1 MSKNLLLEIGTE
13 EMPANIMAGV
23 VEQLKELSRA
33 KFEENRIS
41 FHEIKVYATPR
52 RLAVLVKDAA
62 DRQPDEE
69 VKKRGPSIKAAFDAD
84 GNPTRAAQGFARGQH
99 IDPSQ
104 LVKEGDYTWA
114 HVVNQGKAV
123 EDVLP
128 DLFLSLITG
137 LNFTRSMRWADEEAH
152 FIRPVRWIV
161 ALADDK
167 VIPVEFAHV
176 KSGRVS
182 RGHRFLCKEPVTI
195 EKPEDYKETM
205 RKAFVIVDQDE
216 RRDMIKK
223 GLLETAEKLGGHV
236 WHNADLLEEI
246 NYLVEYPTPLYGRI
260 DDEFLKLPVPA
271 VVTPMRDHQR
281 YYPVRKEDGSL
292 MPYFLTVRNGGTKAL
307 ENVQHGNEKVL
318 RARLDDAKFFFE
330 NDRKKTL
337 EGHRDDLTR
346 INYQE
351 GLGDMRDKADRL
363 QKLTAFIGK
372 DWQFTDEEMKD
383 ADRAAFL
390 SKSDLA
396 TGMVTEFTELQGEM
410 GKEYALLDG
419 EKPEV
424 AQASFEQYMPRFS
437 GDILPKESI
446 GRALSLADKLDN
458 LSATFLRGLIPTG
471 SQDPFALRR
480 QTIGA
485 VNILTDGKIHWD
497 IRRGIAK
504 ALELLPGEQEVKD
517 KVLSQ
522 VEDFF
527 RQRIR
532 AILLDNGIAY
542 DIIDAVLAGPV
553 DDIYAI
559 FLKAQAMT
567 ESHLKEEADL
577 RQAVTRLANITKGK
591 TGGKVDPALIEED
604 AEKNLEAALAKAMAA
619 VEPLYREYRYADA
632 LPYLKELTA
641 PINDYLD
648 NVMVMVKDEAV
659 KNNRISQLLK
669 TLSFFDAWGDF
680 SKLVQ

>member
-13 EMPANIMAGV
+13 EMPANIMSGV
-23 VEQLKELSRA
+23 VDQLKALAASQ
-33 KFEENRIS
+33 FEAHRIAAENIT
-41 FHEIKVYATPR
+41 IYATPR

-99 IDPSQ
+99 IDPSE
-104 LVKEGDYTWA
+104 LVKEGEYTWA
-114 HVVNQGKAV
+114 HVVHAGKKV

-128 DLFLSLITG
+128 ELFLSLITG

-161 ALADDK
+161 ALCDK
-167 VIPVEFAHV
+167 EIIPMEFAHV
-176 KSGRVS
+176 KSGNVS
-182 RGHRFLCKEPVTI
+182 RGHRFLCKEPVVI
-195 EKPEDYKETM
+195 SDPLSYKETM
-205 RKAFVIVDQDE
+205 REAFVIVDQDE
-216 RRDMIKK
+216 RREMIRT
-223 GLLETAEKLGGHV
+223 GLLAVADKLGGHV

-281 YYPVRKEDGSL
+281 YYPVRNEDGSL

-351 GLGDMRDKADRL
+351 GMGDMRDKADRL
-363 QKLTAFIGK
+363 QKLTEAIGK
-372 DWQFTDEEMKD
+372 DWGFTAEEAAD

-419 EKPEV
+419 
-424 AQASFEQYMPRFS
+424 
-437 GDILPKESI
+437 
-446 GRALSLADKLDN
+446 
-458 LSATFLRGLIPTG
+458 
-471 SQDPFALRR
+471 
-480 QTIGA
+480 
-485 VNILTDGKIHWD
+485 D
-497 IRRGIAK
+497 IRRAIEA
-504 ALELLPGEQEVKD
+504 ALALLPGDEETK
-517 KVLSQ
+517 KTVLSQ
-522 VEDFF
+522 IEDFF
-527 RQRIR
+527 RQRIK
-532 AILLDNGIAY
+532 AIMLDEGIAY

-553 DDIYAI
+553 DDIYAL
-559 FLKAQAMT
+559 FLKARSMA
-567 ESHLKEEADL
+567 ESQLKGEAEL

-591 TGGKVDPALIEED
+591 TGGKVDPSLFTEDEEKKLQD
-604 AEKNLEAALAKAMAA
+604 AFEAVSAKAL
-619 VEPLYREYRYADA
+619 PLFASYEYGKA
-632 LPYLKELTA
+632 LPALKELTA

-648 NVMVMVKDEAV
+648 NVMVMVDDEAV
-659 KNNRISQLLK
+659 KNNRISQLLA
-669 TLSFFDAWGDF
+669 TLALFNTWGDF
-680 SKLVQ
+680 SKLV

>member
-13 EMPANIMAGV
+13 EMPANIMSGV
-23 VEQLKELSRA
+23 VDQLKALAASQ
-33 KFEENRIS
+33 FEAHRIAAES
-41 FHEIKVYATPR
+41 ITIYATPR

-69 VKKRGPSIKAAFDAD
+69 VKKRGPSVKAAFDAD

-99 IDPSQ
+99 IDPSE
-104 LVKEGDYTWA
+104 LVKEGEYTWA
-114 HVVNQGKAV
+114 HVVHAGKKV

-128 DLFLSLITG
+128 ELFLSLITG

-161 ALADDK
+161 ALCDK
-167 VIPVEFAHV
+167 EIIPMEFAHV
-176 KSGRVS
+176 KSGNVS
-182 RGHRFLCKEPVTI
+182 RGHRFLCKEPVVI
-195 EKPEDYKETM
+195 SDPISYKETM
-205 RKAFVIVDQDE
+205 REAFVIVDQDE
-216 RRDMIKK
+216 RREMIRT
-223 GLLETAEKLGGHV
+223 GLLAVADKLGGHV

-281 YYPVRKEDGSL
+281 YYPVRNEDGSL

-351 GLGDMRDKADRL
+351 GMGDMRDKADRL
-363 QKLTAFIGK
+363 QKLTEAIGK
-372 DWQFTDEEMKD
+372 DWGFTAEEAAD

-424 AQASFEQYMPRFS
+424 AKAIFEQYMPRFA
-437 GDILPKESI
+437 GDILPEQEI

-458 LSATFLRGLIPTG
+458 LAATFLRGLIPTG

-497 IRRGIAK
+497 IRRGIEA
-504 ALELLPGEQEVKD
+504 ALALLPGEEETK
-517 KVLSQ
+517 KTVLSQ
-522 VEDFF
+522 IEDFF
-527 RQRIR
+527 RQRIK
-532 AILLDNGIAY
+532 AIMLDEGIAY

-553 DDIYAI
+553 DDIYAL
-559 FLKAQAMT
+559 FLKARSMA
-567 ESHLKEEADL
+567 ESQLKDEADL

-591 TGGKVDPALIEED
+591 TGGKVDPSLFTED
-604 AEKNLEAALAKAMAA
+604 VEKKLQDAFEAASKKVLPLFAA
-619 VEPLYREYRYADA
+619 YQYGEA
-632 LPYLKELTA
+632 LPVLKGLTA

-648 NVMVMVKDEAV
+648 NVMVMVDDEAV
-659 KNNRISQLLK
+659 KNNRISQLLA
-669 TLSFFDAWGDF
+669 TLALFNTWGDF
-680 SKLVQ
+680 SKLV

>member
-13 EMPANIMAGV
+13 EMPANIMSGV
-23 VEQLKELSRA
+23 VDQLKALAASQFVAHRIA
-33 KFEENRIS
+33 AENIT
-41 FHEIKVYATPR
+41 IYATPR

-99 IDPSQ
+99 IDPSE
-104 LVKEGDYTWA
+104 LVKEGEYTWA
-114 HVVNQGKAV
+114 HVVHAGKKV
-123 EDVLP
+123 EEVLP
-128 DLFLSLITG
+128 ELFLSLITG

-161 ALADDK
+161 ALCDK
-167 VIPVEFAHV
+167 EIIPMEFAHV
-176 KSGRVS
+176 KSGNVS
-182 RGHRFLCKEPVTI
+182 RGHRFLCKEPVVI
-195 EKPEDYKETM
+195 SDPLSYQETM
-205 RKAFVIVDQDE
+205 RHAFVIVDQDE
-216 RRDMIKK
+216 RREMIRT
-223 GLLETAEKLGGHV
+223 GLLAVADKLGGHV

-281 YYPVRKEDGSL
+281 YYPVRNEDGSL

-351 GLGDMRDKADRL
+351 GMGDMRDKADRL
-363 QKLTAFIGK
+363 QKLTEAIGK
-372 DWQFTDEEMKD
+372 DWDFDAEKTAD

-424 AQASFEQYMPRFS
+424 AQAIFEQYMPRFA
-437 GDILPKESI
+437 GDILPQQEI

-458 LSATFLRGLIPTG
+458 LAATFLRGLVPTG

-497 IRRGIAK
+497 IRRGIEA
-504 ALELLPGEQEVKD
+504 ALALLPGEEETK
-517 KVLSQ
+517 KTVLSQ
-522 VEDFF
+522 IEDFF
-527 RQRIR
+527 RQRIK
-532 AILLDNGIAY
+532 AIMLDEGIAY

-553 DDIYAI
+553 DDIYAL
-559 FLKAQAMT
+559 FLKARSMA
-567 ESHLKEEADL
+567 ESQLKDEADL

-591 TGGKVDPALIEED
+591 TGGKVDPSLFTED
-604 AEKNLEAALAKAMAA
+604 VEKKLQDAFEAASKKVLPLFAA
-619 VEPLYREYRYADA
+619 YQYGEA
-632 LPYLKELTA
+632 LPVLKGLTA

-648 NVMVMVKDEAV
+648 NVMVMVDDEAV
-659 KNNRISQLLK
+659 KNNRISQLLA
-669 TLSFFDAWGDF
+669 TLALFNTWGDF
-680 SKLVQ
+680 SKLV

>member
-13 EMPANIMAGV
+13 EMPANIMSGV
-23 VEQLKELSRA
+23 VDQLKALEASQ
-33 KFEENRIS
+33 FEAHRIAAES
-41 FHEIKVYATPR
+41 ITIYATPR
-52 RLAVLVKDAA
+52 RLAVLVKGAT

-69 VKKRGPSIKAAFDAD
+69 VKKRGPSVKAAFDAD

-99 IDPSQ
+99 IDPSE
-104 LVKEGDYTWA
+104 LVKEGEYTWA
-114 HVVNQGKAV
+114 HVVHAGKKV

-128 DLFLSLITG
+128 ELFLSLITG

-161 ALADDK
+161 ALCDK
-167 VIPVEFAHV
+167 EIIPMEFAHV
-176 KSGRVS
+176 KSGNVS
-182 RGHRFLCKEPVTI
+182 RGHRFLCKEPVVI
-195 EKPEDYKETM
+195 SDPLSYKETM
-205 RKAFVIVDQDE
+205 REAFVIVDQDE
-216 RRDMIKK
+216 RREMIRT
-223 GLLETAEKLGGHV
+223 GLLAVADKLGGHV

-281 YYPVRKEDGSL
+281 YYPVRNEDGSL

-351 GLGDMRDKADRL
+351 GMGDMRDKADRL
-363 QKLTAFIGK
+363 QKLTEAIGK
-372 DWQFTDEEMKD
+372 DWDFTAEEAAD

-424 AQASFEQYMPRFS
+424 AKAIFEQYMPRFA
-437 GDILPKESI
+437 GDILPEQEI

-458 LSATFLRGLIPTG
+458 LAATFLRGLIPTG

-497 IRRGIAK
+497 IRRGIEA
-504 ALELLPGEQEVKD
+504 ALALLPGDEETK
-517 KVLSQ
+517 KTVLSQ
-522 VEDFF
+522 IEDFF
-527 RQRIR
+527 RQRIK
-532 AILLDNGIAY
+532 AIMLDEGIAY

-553 DDIYAI
+553 DDIYAL
-559 FLKAQAMT
+559 FLKARSMA
-567 ESHLKEEADL
+567 ESQLKDEAEL

-591 TGGKVDPALIEED
+591 TGGKVDPSLFTED
-604 AEKNLEAALAKAMAA
+604 VEKKLQDAFEAVSAKAL
-619 VEPLYREYRYADA
+619 PLFTSYEYGKA
-632 LPYLKELTA
+632 LPALKELTA

-648 NVMVMVKDEAV
+648 NVMVMVDDEAV
-659 KNNRISQLLK
+659 KNNRISQLLA
-669 TLSFFDAWGDF
+669 TLALFNTWGDF
-680 SKLVQ
+680 SKLV

>member
-13 EMPANIMAGV
+13 EMPANIMSGV
-23 VEQLKELSRA
+23 VDQLKALAASQ
-33 KFEENRIS
+33 FEAQRIAAENIT
-41 FHEIKVYATPR
+41 IYATPR

-99 IDPSQ
+99 IDPSE
-104 LVKEGDYTWA
+104 LVKEGEYTWA
-114 HVVNQGKAV
+114 HVVHAGKKV
-123 EDVLP
+123 EEVLP
-128 DLFLSLITG
+128 ELFLSLITG

-161 ALADDK
+161 ALCDK
-167 VIPVEFAHV
+167 EIIPMEFAHV
-176 KSGRVS
+176 KSGNVS
-182 RGHRFLCKEPVTI
+182 RGHRFLCKEPVVI
-195 EKPEDYKETM
+195 SDPLSYQETM
-205 RKAFVIVDQDE
+205 RHAFVIVDQDE
-216 RRDMIKK
+216 RREMIRT
-223 GLLETAEKLGGHV
+223 GLLAVADKLGGHV

-281 YYPVRKEDGSL
+281 YYPVRNEDGSL
-292 MPYFLTVRNGGTKAL
+292 MPYFLAVRNGGTKAL

-351 GLGDMRDKADRL
+351 GMGDMRDKADRL
-363 QKLTAFIGK
+363 QKLTEAIGK
-372 DWQFTDEEMKD
+372 DWDFDAEKTAD

-424 AQASFEQYMPRFS
+424 AQAIFEQYMPRFA
-437 GDILPKESI
+437 GDILPQQEI

-458 LSATFLRGLIPTG
+458 LAATFLRGLIPTG

-497 IRRGIAK
+497 IRRGIEA
-504 ALELLPGEQEVKD
+504 ALALLPGEEETK
-517 KVLSQ
+517 KTVLSQ
-522 VEDFF
+522 IEDFF
-527 RQRIR
+527 RQRIK
-532 AILLDNGIAY
+532 AIMLDEGIAY

-553 DDIYAI
+553 DDIYAL
-559 FLKAQAMT
+559 FLKARSMA
-567 ESHLKEEADL
+567 ESQLKDEADL

-591 TGGKVDPALIEED
+591 TGGKVDPSLFTED
-604 AEKNLEAALAKAMAA
+604 VEKKLQDAFEAASKKVLPLFAA
-619 VEPLYREYRYADA
+619 YQYGEA
-632 LPYLKELTA
+632 LPVLKGLTA

-648 NVMVMVKDEAV
+648 NVMVMVDDEAV
-659 KNNRISQLLK
+659 KNNRISQLLA
-669 TLSFFDAWGDF
+669 TLALFNTWGDF
-680 SKLVQ
+680 SKLV

>member
-13 EMPANIMAGV
+13 EMPANIMSGV
-23 VEQLKELSRA
+23 VEQLKALADARF
-33 KFEENRIS
+33 KENRIS
-41 FHEIKVYATPR
+41 FHKITVYATPR
-52 RLAVLVKDAA
+52 RLAVLVDGAA

-69 VKKRGPSIKAAFDAD
+69 VKKRGPSIKAAFDEE

-99 IDPSQ
+99 IDPSE
-104 LVKEGDYTWA
+104 LIREGEYTWA
-114 HVVNQGKAV
+114 HVVNKGKTV
-123 EDVLP
+123 EEVLP
-128 DLFLSLITG
+128 ELFLSLITG

-161 ALADDK
+161 ALAGSEI
-167 VIPVEFAHV
+167 IPVEFAHV
-176 KSGRVS
+176 KSGRIS
-182 RGHRFLCKEPVTI
+182 RGHRFLCKEPVEI

-216 RRDMIKK
+216 RREMIRK
-223 GLLETAEKLGGHV
+223 GLLETADKLGGKV

-281 YYPVRKEDGSL
+281 YYPVRNEDGSL

-337 EGHRDDLTR
+337 EGHREDLTR

-351 GLGDMRDKADRL
+351 GMGDMRDKADRL
-363 QKLTAFIGK
+363 QKLVAFIGS
-372 DWQFTDEEMKD
+372 DWGFGEEEMKD

-419 EKPEV
+419 EKANV
-424 AQASFEQYMPRFS
+424 AQAIFEQYMPRFA

-458 LSATFLRGLIPTG
+458 LAATFLRGLIPTG

-485 VNILTDGKIHWD
+485 VNIITDGKIHWD

-504 ALELLPGEQEVKD
+504 ALELLPGEEETKKQ
-517 KVLSQ
+517 VLLQ

-532 AILLDNGIAY
+532 AILLDNGMDY

-559 FLKAQAMT
+559 FLKAQAMAD
-567 ESHLKEEADL
+567 SHVKDEADL
-577 RQAVTRLANITKGK
+577 RQAITRLSNITKGK
-591 TGGKVDPALIEED
+591 EAGEVDASLFQEEEEKKLED
-604 AEKNLEAALAKAMAA
+604 ALVKNMDE
-619 VEPLYREYRYADA
+619 VYGLYKDYRYGDA
-632 LPYLKELTA
+632 LPFLKALIQPVNE
-641 PINDYLD
+641 YLD
-648 NVMVMVKDEAV
+648 HVMVMVEDEPV
-659 KNNRISQLLK
+659 KNNRIAQLKK
-669 TLSFFDAWGDF
+669 TLALFDAWGDF
-680 SKLVQ
+680 SKLV

>member
-13 EMPANIMAGV
+13 EMPANIMSGV
-23 VEQLKELSRA
+23 VDQLKALAASQ
-33 KFEENRIS
+33 FEAHRIAAES
-41 FHEIKVYATPR
+41 ITIYATPR
-52 RLAVLVKDAA
+52 RLAVLVKNAA

-99 IDPSQ
+99 IDPSE
-104 LVKEGDYTWA
+104 LVKEGEYTWA
-114 HVVNQGKAV
+114 HVVHAGKKV
-123 EDVLP
+123 EEVLP
-128 DLFLSLITG
+128 ELFLSLITG

-161 ALADDK
+161 ALCDK
-167 VIPVEFAHV
+167 EIIPMEFAHV
-176 KSGRVS
+176 KSGNVS
-182 RGHRFLCKEPVTI
+182 RGHRFLCKEPVVI
-195 EKPEDYKETM
+195 SDPLSYQETM
-205 RKAFVIVDQDE
+205 RHAFVIVDQDE
-216 RRDMIKK
+216 RREMIRT
-223 GLLETAEKLGGHV
+223 GLLAVADKLGGHV

-246 NYLVEYPTPLYGRI
+246 NYLVEYPTPLYGKI

-281 YYPVRKEDGSL
+281 YYPVRNEDGSL

-351 GLGDMRDKADRL
+351 GMGDMRDKADRL
-363 QKLTAFIGK
+363 QKLTEAIGK
-372 DWQFTDEEMKD
+372 DWDFDAEKTAD

-424 AQASFEQYMPRFS
+424 AQAIFEQYMPRFA
-437 GDILPKESI
+437 GDILPQQEI

-458 LSATFLRGLIPTG
+458 LAATFLRGLIPTG

-497 IRRGIAK
+497 IRRGIEA
-504 ALELLPGEQEVKD
+504 ALALLPGEEETK
-517 KVLSQ
+517 KTVLSQ
-522 VEDFF
+522 IEDFF
-527 RQRIR
+527 RQRIK
-532 AILLDNGIAY
+532 AIMLDEGIAY

-553 DDIYAI
+553 DDIYAL
-559 FLKAQAMT
+559 FLKARSMA
-567 ESHLKEEADL
+567 ESQLKEEADL

-591 TGGKVDPALIEED
+591 TGGKVDPSLFTED
-604 AEKNLEAALAKAMAA
+604 VEKKLQDAFEAASKKVLPLFAA
-619 VEPLYREYRYADA
+619 YQYGEA
-632 LPYLKELTA
+632 LPVLKELTA

-648 NVMVMVKDEAV
+648 NVMVMVDDEAV
-659 KNNRISQLLK
+659 KNNRISQLLA
-669 TLSFFDAWGDF
+669 TLALFNTWGDF
-680 SKLVQ
+680 SKLV

>member
-13 EMPANIMAGV
+13 EMPANIMSGV
-23 VEQLKELSRA
+23 VDQLKALAASQFKAHRIA
-33 KFEENRIS
+33 AENIT
-41 FHEIKVYATPR
+41 IYATPR

-99 IDPSQ
+99 IDPSE
-104 LVKEGDYTWA
+104 LVKEGEYTWA
-114 HVVNQGKAV
+114 HVVHAGKKV
-123 EDVLP
+123 EEVLP
-128 DLFLSLITG
+128 ELFLSLITG

-161 ALADDK
+161 ALCDK
-167 VIPVEFAHV
+167 EIIPMEFAHV
-176 KSGRVS
+176 KSGNVS
-182 RGHRFLCKEPVTI
+182 RGHRFLCKEPVVI
-195 EKPEDYKETM
+195 SDPLSYQETM
-205 RKAFVIVDQDE
+205 RHAFVIVDQDE
-216 RRDMIKK
+216 RREMIRT
-223 GLLETAEKLGGHV
+223 GLLAVADKLGGHV

-281 YYPVRKEDGSL
+281 YYPVRNEDGSL

-351 GLGDMRDKADRL
+351 GMGDMRDKADRL
-363 QKLTAFIGK
+363 QKLTEAISK
-372 DWQFTDEEMKD
+372 DWDFDAEKTAD

-424 AQASFEQYMPRFS
+424 AQAIFEQYMPRFA
-437 GDILPKESI
+437 GDILPQQEI

-458 LSATFLRGLIPTG
+458 LAATFLRGLIPTG

-497 IRRGIAK
+497 IRRGIEA
-504 ALELLPGEQEVKD
+504 ALALLPGEEETK
-517 KVLSQ
+517 KTVLSQ
-522 VEDFF
+522 IEDFF
-527 RQRIR
+527 RQRIK
-532 AILLDNGIAY
+532 AIMLDEGIAY

-553 DDIYAI
+553 DDIYAL
-559 FLKAQAMT
+559 FLKARSMA
-567 ESHLKEEADL
+567 ESQLKDEADL

-591 TGGKVDPALIEED
+591 TGGKVDPSLFTED
-604 AEKNLEAALAKAMAA
+604 VEKKLQDAFEAASKKVLPLFAA
-619 VEPLYREYRYADA
+619 YQYGEA
-632 LPYLKELTA
+632 LPVLKGLTA

-648 NVMVMVKDEAV
+648 NVMVMVDDEAV
-659 KNNRISQLLK
+659 KNNRISQLLA
-669 TLSFFDAWGDF
+669 TLALFNTWGDF
-680 SKLVQ
+680 SKLV

>member
-84 GNPTRAAQGFARGQH
+84 GKPTRAAQGFARGQH

-167 VIPVEFAHV
+167 VIPVKFAHV

-223 GLLETAEKLGGHV
+223 GLLETAEKLGGRV

-372 DWQFTDEEMKD
+372 DWHFTDEEMKD

-424 AQASFEQYMPRFS
+424 AQAIFEQYMPRFS

-446 GRALSLADKLDN
+446 GRVLSLADKLDN

-591 TGGKVDPALIEED
+591 TGGKVDPALFEED

-680 SKLVQ
+680 SKLV

>member
-13 EMPANIMAGV
+13 EMPANIMSGV
-23 VEQLKELSRA
+23 VDQLRALADVKFKES
-33 KFEENRIS
+33 RIS
-41 FHEIKVYATPR
+41 FDKITVYATPR
-52 RLAVLVKDAA
+52 RLAVLVKNAA

-99 IDPSQ
+99 IDPSE
-104 LVKEGDYTWA
+104 LIKEGDYTWA
-114 HVVNQGKAV
+114 NVVNKGKAV
-123 EDVLP
+123 EEVLP
-128 DLFLSLITG
+128 DLFLSFITG
-137 LNFTRSMRWADEEAH
+137 LTFAKSMRWASEEVH
-152 FIRPVRWIV
+152 FIRPVRWLV
-161 ALADDK
+161 ALAGNE
-167 VIPVEFAHV
+167 VVPMEFAHV
-176 KSGRVS
+176 KSGRIS

-195 EKPEDYKETM
+195 EKPEDYKNTM

-216 RRDMIKK
+216 RRELIKE
-223 GLLETAEKLGGHV
+223 GLLKVAKELGGHV
-236 WHNADLLEEI
+236 WHNEDLLEEI

-281 YYPVRKEDGSL
+281 YYPVRNEDGSL
-292 MPYFLTVRNGGTKAL
+292 MPYFLTVRNGGTKAIH
-307 ENVQHGNEKVL
+307 NVQIGNERVL

-330 NDRKKTL
+330 NDRKKSL
-337 EGHRDDLTR
+337 VGHREGLTR

-351 GLGDMRDKADRL
+351 GMGTMLDKADRL
-363 QKLTAFIGK
+363 QKLTAAIGE
-372 DWQFTDEEMKD
+372 DWKFSAEEMAD
-383 ADRAAFL
+383 ADRAAYL

-419 EKPEV
+419 EKKNV
-424 AQASFEQYMPRFS
+424 AQAIFEQYMPRFA
-437 GDILPKESI
+437 GDILPQESI

-458 LSATFLRGLIPTG
+458 LAATFLRGLIPTG

-485 VNILTDGKIHWD
+485 VNIITDGKIHWD
-497 IRRGIAK
+497 IRRGIEK
-504 ALELLPGEQEVKD
+504 ALELLPGEADQK
-517 KVLSQ
+517 KTVLSQ

-527 RQRIR
+527 RQRIK
-532 AILLDNGIAY
+532 AILLDEGIAY
-542 DIIDAVLAGPV
+542 DIIDSVLAGPV

-559 FLKAQAMT
+559 FLKARAMA

-591 TGGKVDPALIEED
+591 VGGEVNPALFED
-604 AEKNLEAALAKAMAA
+604 EAEKNLQSALEKVTTEVSPLFAAYDYGAAL
-619 VEPLYREYRYADA
+619 PF
-632 LPYLKELTA
+632 LKELTA
-641 PINDYLD
+641 PVNAYLD
-648 NVMVMVKDEAV
+648 QVMVMVKDESV
-659 KNNRISQLLK
+659 KANRISQLKK
-669 TLSFFDAWGDF
+669 TLALFDTWGDF
-680 SKLVQ
+680 SKLV

>member
-13 EMPANIMAGV
+13 EMPANIMSGV
-23 VEQLKELSRA
+23 VDQLKALAASQ
-33 KFEENRIS
+33 FEAHRIAAES
-41 FHEIKVYATPR
+41 ITIYATPR

-69 VKKRGPSIKAAFDAD
+69 VKKRGPSVKAAFDAD

-99 IDPSQ
+99 IDPSE
-104 LVKEGDYTWA
+104 LVKEGEYTWA
-114 HVVNQGKAV
+114 HVVHAGKKV

-128 DLFLSLITG
+128 ELFLSLITG

-161 ALADDK
+161 ALCDK
-167 VIPVEFAHV
+167 EIIPMEFAHV
-176 KSGRVS
+176 KSGNVS
-182 RGHRFLCKEPVTI
+182 RGHRFLCKEPVVI
-195 EKPEDYKETM
+195 SDPLSYQETM
-205 RKAFVIVDQDE
+205 RHAFVIVDQDE
-216 RRDMIKK
+216 RREMIRT
-223 GLLETAEKLGGHV
+223 GLLAVADKLGGYV

-281 YYPVRKEDGSL
+281 YYPVRNEDGSL

-351 GLGDMRDKADRL
+351 GMGDMRDKADRL
-363 QKLTAFIGK
+363 QKLTEAIGK
-372 DWQFTDEEMKD
+372 DWDFDAEKTAD

-424 AQASFEQYMPRFS
+424 AQAIFEQYMPRFA
-437 GDILPKESI
+437 GDILPQQEI

-458 LSATFLRGLIPTG
+458 LAATFLRGLIPTG

-497 IRRGIAK
+497 IRRGIEA
-504 ALELLPGEQEVKD
+504 ALALLPGEEETK
-517 KVLSQ
+517 KTVLSQ
-522 VEDFF
+522 IEDFF
-527 RQRIR
+527 RQRIK
-532 AILLDNGIAY
+532 AIMLDEGIAY

-553 DDIYAI
+553 DDIYAL
-559 FLKAQAMT
+559 FLKARSMA
-567 ESHLKEEADL
+567 ESQLKDEADL

-591 TGGKVDPALIEED
+591 TGGKVDPSLFTED
-604 AEKNLEAALAKAMAA
+604 VEKKLQDAFEAASKKVLPLFAA
-619 VEPLYREYRYADA
+619 YQYGEA
-632 LPYLKELTA
+632 LPVLKGLTA

-648 NVMVMVKDEAV
+648 NVMVMVDDEAV
-659 KNNRISQLLK
+659 KNNRISQLLA
-669 TLSFFDAWGDF
+669 TLALFNTWGDF
-680 SKLVQ
+680 SKLV

>member
-1 MSKNLLLEIGTE
+1 
-13 EMPANIMAGV
+13 
-23 VEQLKELSRA
+23 
-33 KFEENRIS
+33 
-41 FHEIKVYATPR
+41 
-52 RLAVLVKDAA
+52 
-62 DRQPDEE
+62 
-69 VKKRGPSIKAAFDAD
+69 
-84 GNPTRAAQGFARGQH
+84 
-99 IDPSQ
+99 
-104 LVKEGDYTWA
+104 
-114 HVVNQGKAV
+114 
-123 EDVLP
+123 
-128 DLFLSLITG
+128 
-137 LNFTRSMRWADEEAH
+137 
-152 FIRPVRWIV
+152 
-161 ALADDK
+161 
-167 VIPVEFAHV
+167 
-176 KSGRVS
+176 
-182 RGHRFLCKEPVTI
+182 
-195 EKPEDYKETM
+195 
-205 RKAFVIVDQDE
+205 
-216 RRDMIKK
+216 
-223 GLLETAEKLGGHV
+223 
-236 WHNADLLEEI
+236 
-246 NYLVEYPTPLYGRI
+246 
-260 DDEFLKLPVPA
+260 
-271 VVTPMRDHQR
+271 
-281 YYPVRKEDGSL
+281 

-372 DWQFTDEEMKD
+372 DWNFSDEEMKD

-424 AQASFEQYMPRFS
+424 AQAIFEQYMPRFS

-591 TGGKVDPALIEED
+591 TGGKVDPALFEED

-669 TLSFFDAWGDF
+669 TLSFLDAWGDF
-680 SKLVQ
+680 SKLV

>member
-13 EMPANIMAGV
+13 EMPANIMSGV
-23 VEQLKELSRA
+23 VDQLKALAASQ
-33 KFEENRIS
+33 FEAHRIVAES
-41 FHEIKVYATPR
+41 ITIYATPR

-99 IDPSQ
+99 IDPSE
-104 LVKEGDYTWA
+104 LVKEGEYTWA
-114 HVVNQGKAV
+114 HVVHAGKKV
-123 EDVLP
+123 EEVLP
-128 DLFLSLITG
+128 ELFLSLITG

-161 ALADDK
+161 ALCDK
-167 VIPVEFAHV
+167 EIIPMEFAHV
-176 KSGRVS
+176 KSGNVS
-182 RGHRFLCKEPVTI
+182 RGHRFLCKEPVVI
-195 EKPEDYKETM
+195 SDPLSYQETM
-205 RKAFVIVDQDE
+205 RHAFVIVDQDE
-216 RRDMIKK
+216 RREMIRT
-223 GLLETAEKLGGHV
+223 GLLAVADKLGGHV

-246 NYLVEYPTPLYGRI
+246 NYLVEYPTPLYGKI

-281 YYPVRKEDGSL
+281 YYPVRNEDGSL

-351 GLGDMRDKADRL
+351 GMGDMRDKADRL
-363 QKLTAFIGK
+363 QKLTEAIGK
-372 DWQFTDEEMKD
+372 DWDFDAEKTAD

-424 AQASFEQYMPRFS
+424 AQAIFEQYMPRFA
-437 GDILPKESI
+437 GDILPQQEI

-458 LSATFLRGLIPTG
+458 LAATFLRGLIPTG

-497 IRRGIAK
+497 IRRGIEA
-504 ALELLPGEQEVKD
+504 ALALLPGEEETK
-517 KVLSQ
+517 KTVLSQ
-522 VEDFF
+522 IEDFF
-527 RQRIR
+527 RQRIK
-532 AILLDNGIAY
+532 AIMLDEGIAY

-553 DDIYAI
+553 DDIYAL
-559 FLKAQAMT
+559 FLKARSMA
-567 ESHLKEEADL
+567 ESQLKDEADL

-591 TGGKVDPALIEED
+591 TGGKVDPSLFTED
-604 AEKNLEAALAKAMAA
+604 VEKKLQDAFEAASKKVLPLFAA
-619 VEPLYREYRYADA
+619 YQYGEA
-632 LPYLKELTA
+632 LPVLKELTA

-648 NVMVMVKDEAV
+648 NVMVMVDDEAV
-659 KNNRISQLLK
+659 KNNRISQLLA
-669 TLSFFDAWGDF
+669 TLALFNTWGDF
-680 SKLVQ
+680 SKLV

>member
-13 EMPANIMAGV
+13 EMPANIMSGV
-23 VEQLKELSRA
+23 VDQLKALAASQFVAHRIA
-33 KFEENRIS
+33 AENIT
-41 FHEIKVYATPR
+41 IYATPR

-99 IDPSQ
+99 IDPSE
-104 LVKEGDYTWA
+104 LVKEGEYTWA
-114 HVVNQGKAV
+114 HVVHAGKKV
-123 EDVLP
+123 EEVLP
-128 DLFLSLITG
+128 ELFLSLITG

-161 ALADDK
+161 ALCDK
-167 VIPVEFAHV
+167 EIIPMEFAHV
-176 KSGRVS
+176 KSGNVS
-182 RGHRFLCKEPVTI
+182 RGHRFLCKEPVVI
-195 EKPEDYKETM
+195 SDPLSYQETM
-205 RKAFVIVDQDE
+205 RHAFVIVDQDG
-216 RRDMIKK
+216 RREMIRT
-223 GLLETAEKLGGHV
+223 GLLAVADKLGGHV

-281 YYPVRKEDGSL
+281 YYPVRNEDGSL

-351 GLGDMRDKADRL
+351 GMGDMRDKADRL
-363 QKLTAFIGK
+363 QKLTEAIGK
-372 DWQFTDEEMKD
+372 DWDFDAEKTAD

-424 AQASFEQYMPRFS
+424 AQAIFEQYMPRFA
-437 GDILPKESI
+437 GDILPQQEI

-458 LSATFLRGLIPTG
+458 LAATFLRGLIPTG

-497 IRRGIAK
+497 IRRGIEA
-504 ALELLPGEQEVKD
+504 ALALLPGEEETK
-517 KVLSQ
+517 KTVLSQ
-522 VEDFF
+522 IEGFF
-527 RQRIR
+527 RQRIK
-532 AILLDNGIAY
+532 AIMLDEGIAY

-553 DDIYAI
+553 DDIYAL
-559 FLKAQAMT
+559 FLKARSMA
-567 ESHLKEEADL
+567 ESQLKDEADL

-591 TGGKVDPALIEED
+591 TGGKVDPSLFTED
-604 AEKNLEAALAKAMAA
+604 VEKKLQDAFEAASKKVLPLFAA
-619 VEPLYREYRYADA
+619 YQYGEAIPV
-632 LPYLKELTA
+632 LKGLTA

-648 NVMVMVKDEAV
+648 NVMVMVDDEAV
-659 KNNRISQLLK
+659 KNNRISQLLA
-669 TLSFFDAWGDF
+669 TLALFNTWGDF
-680 SKLVQ
+680 SKLV

>member
-13 EMPANIMAGV
+13 EMPANIMSGV
-23 VEQLKELSRA
+23 VDQLKALAASQFKAHRIA
-33 KFEENRIS
+33 AENIT
-41 FHEIKVYATPR
+41 IYATPR

-99 IDPSQ
+99 IDPSE
-104 LVKEGDYTWA
+104 LVKEGEYTWA
-114 HVVNQGKAV
+114 HVVHAGKKV
-123 EDVLP
+123 EEVLP
-128 DLFLSLITG
+128 ELFLSLITG

-161 ALADDK
+161 ALCDK
-167 VIPVEFAHV
+167 EIIPMEFAHV
-176 KSGRVS
+176 KSGNVS
-182 RGHRFLCKEPVTI
+182 RGHRFLCKEPVVI
-195 EKPEDYKETM
+195 SDPLSYQKTM
-205 RKAFVIVDQDE
+205 RHAFVIVDQDE
-216 RRDMIKK
+216 RREMIRT
-223 GLLETAEKLGGHV
+223 GLLAVADKLGGHV

-281 YYPVRKEDGSL
+281 YYPVRNEDGSL

-351 GLGDMRDKADRL
+351 GMGDMRDKADRL
-363 QKLTAFIGK
+363 QKLTEAISK
-372 DWQFTDEEMKD
+372 DWDFDAEKTAD

-424 AQASFEQYMPRFS
+424 AQAIFEQYMPRFA
-437 GDILPKESI
+437 GDILPQQEI

-458 LSATFLRGLIPTG
+458 LAATFLRGLIPTG

-497 IRRGIAK
+497 IRRGIEA
-504 ALELLPGEQEVKD
+504 ALALLPGEEETK
-517 KVLSQ
+517 KTVLSQ
-522 VEDFF
+522 IEDFF
-527 RQRIR
+527 RQRIK
-532 AILLDNGIAY
+532 AIMLDEGIAY

-553 DDIYAI
+553 DDIYAL
-559 FLKAQAMT
+559 FLKARSMA
-567 ESHLKEEADL
+567 ESQLKDEADL

-591 TGGKVDPALIEED
+591 TGGKVDPSLFTED
-604 AEKNLEAALAKAMAA
+604 VEKKLQDAFEAASKKVLPLFAA
-619 VEPLYREYRYADA
+619 YQYGEA
-632 LPYLKELTA
+632 LSVLKGLTA

-648 NVMVMVKDEAV
+648 NVMVMVDDEAV
-659 KNNRISQLLK
+659 KNNRISQLLA
-669 TLSFFDAWGDF
+669 TLALFNTWGDF
-680 SKLVQ
+680 SKLV

>member
-13 EMPANIMAGV
+13 EMPANIMSGV
-23 VEQLKELSRA
+23 VDQLKALAASQ
-33 KFEENRIS
+33 FEAHRIAAENIT
-41 FHEIKVYATPR
+41 IYATPR

-69 VKKRGPSIKAAFDAD
+69 VKKRGPSVKAAFDAD

-99 IDPSQ
+99 IDPSE
-104 LVKEGDYTWA
+104 LVKEGEYTWA
-114 HVVNQGKAV
+114 HVVHAGKKV

-128 DLFLSLITG
+128 ELFLSLITG

-161 ALADDK
+161 ALCDK
-167 VIPVEFAHV
+167 EIIPMEFAHV
-176 KSGRVS
+176 KSGNVS
-182 RGHRFLCKEPVTI
+182 RGHRFLCKEPVVI
-195 EKPEDYKETM
+195 SDPLSYKETM
-205 RKAFVIVDQDE
+205 RHAFVIVDQDE
-216 RRDMIKK
+216 RREMIRT
-223 GLLETAEKLGGHV
+223 GLLAVADKLGGHV

-281 YYPVRKEDGSL
+281 YYPVRNEDGSL

-351 GLGDMRDKADRL
+351 GMGDMRDKADRL
-363 QKLTAFIGK
+363 QKLTEAIGK
-372 DWQFTDEEMKD
+372 DWGFTAEEAAD

-424 AQASFEQYMPRFS
+424 AQAIFEQYMPRFA
-437 GDILPKESI
+437 GDILPQQEI

-458 LSATFLRGLIPTG
+458 LAATFLRGLIPTG

-497 IRRGIAK
+497 IRRGIEA
-504 ALELLPGEQEVKD
+504 ALALLPGDEETK
-517 KVLSQ
+517 KTVLSQ
-522 VEDFF
+522 IEDFF
-527 RQRIR
+527 RQRIK
-532 AILLDNGIAY
+532 AIMLDEGIAY

-553 DDIYAI
+553 DDIYAL
-559 FLKAQAMT
+559 FLKARSMA
-567 ESHLKEEADL
+567 ESQLKDEAEL

-591 TGGKVDPALIEED
+591 TGGKVDPSLFTED
-604 AEKNLEAALAKAMAA
+604 VEKKLQDAFEAVSAKALPLFAA
-619 VEPLYREYRYADA
+619 YQYGEA
-632 LPYLKELTA
+632 LPALKELTA

-648 NVMVMVKDEAV
+648 NVMVMVDDEAV
-659 KNNRISQLLK
+659 KNNRISQLLA
-669 TLSFFDAWGDF
+669 TLALFNTWGDF
-680 SKLVQ
+680 SKLV

>member
-13 EMPANIMAGV
+13 EMPANIMSGV
-23 VEQLKELSRA
+23 VDQLKTLAASQ
-33 KFEENRIS
+33 FEEHRIS
-41 FHEIKVYATPR
+41 TENITVYATPR
-52 RLAVLVKDAA
+52 RLAVIATGAA

-99 IDPSQ
+99 IDPAD

-114 HVVNQGKAV
+114 YVKNEGKKV

-128 DLFLSLITG
+128 ELFLSLITG

-161 ALADDK
+161 ALCDK
-167 VIPVEFAHV
+167 EIIPVEFAHV
-176 KSGRVS
+176 KSGNTS
-182 RGHRFLCKEPVTI
+182 RGHRFLCKHDVTI
-195 EKPEDYKETM
+195 TDPLSYKETM
-205 RKAFVIVDQDE
+205 RDAFVIVDQDE
-216 RRDMIKK
+216 RRELIRT
-223 GLLETAEKLGGHV
+223 GLLKVADELGGHV

-281 YYPVRKEDGSL
+281 YYPVRNEDGSL

-330 NDRKKTL
+330 NDRKKSL

-351 GLGDMRDKADRL
+351 GMGDMRDKADRL
-363 QKLTAFIGK
+363 QKLTAAIGA
-372 DWQFTDEEMKD
+372 DWHFTDEEKAD
-383 ADRAAFL
+383 ADRAAYL

-419 EKPEV
+419 EKANV
-424 AQASFEQYMPRFS
+424 AQAIFEQYMPRFA
-437 GDILPKESI
+437 GDILPQQNI

-458 LSATFLRGLIPTG
+458 LAATFLRGLIPTG

-485 VNILTDGKIHWD
+485 VNILTDGQIHWD
-497 IRRGIAK
+497 IRKGIAA
-504 ALELLPGEQEVKD
+504 ALALLPGEENAKNTAA
-517 KVLSQ
+517 SQ
-522 VEDFF
+522 IEDFF
-527 RQRIR
+527 RQRIK
-532 AILLDNGIAY
+532 AIMLDEGIAY

-553 DDIYAI
+553 DDVYAL
-559 FLKAQAMT
+559 FLKARSMAA
-567 ESHLKEEADL
+567 SHLKDEADL
-577 RQAVTRLANITKGK
+577 RQAVTRLSNITKGK
-591 TGGKVDPALIEED
+591 SGGDVDPSLFLED
-604 AEKNLEAALAKAMAA
+604 VEKKLQAAFDDVSAKAL
-619 VEPLYREYRYADA
+619 PLFAEYKYGEA
-632 LPYLKELTA
+632 LPALKELTQ

-648 NVMVMVKDEAV
+648 NVMVMVDDEAV

-669 TLSFFDAWGDF
+669 TLALFKHWGDF
-680 SKLVQ
+680 SKLV